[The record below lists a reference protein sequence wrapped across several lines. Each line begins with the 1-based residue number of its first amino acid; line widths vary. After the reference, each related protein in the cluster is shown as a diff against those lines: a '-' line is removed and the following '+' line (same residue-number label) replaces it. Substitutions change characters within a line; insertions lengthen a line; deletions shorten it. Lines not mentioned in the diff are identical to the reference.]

1 MPHSSPIYQAHLYF
15 VFPKSGFRP
24 SQKQTIKNCII
35 SQGLAMHRAVFPSFL
50 VSKNPFLDFRHNN
63 ELRRVLS
70 RCLEHVTTSL
80 RNFQRSWFIRFTPWI
95 CYFSTFH
102 DYLSKVVFGGALQLI
117 GATVGHVVKQL
128 SSLGS
133 KGQAIYYENRYFLGP
148 RFITTSFT
156 GVVEFGD
163 LRVGQKAMS

>member
-63 ELRRVLS
+63 KLRRVLS

-80 RNFQRSWFIRFTPWI
+80 RNFQRSWFTPWI
-95 CYFSTFH
+95 CYPLPWLPQQGRVRWSITIDWGH
-102 DYLSKVVFGGALQLI
+102 CGARRK
-117 GATVGHVVKQL
+117 TVIKPTTY
-128 SSLGS
+128 LGS

-163 LRVGQKAMS
+163 LRVGQKAIS